1 MPSAALSMRNGRSDA
16 ITTMMEGLQQMFDIM
31 VNTSETGKLDG
42 DQATEFREVLD
53 SMDHKGLPG
62 AKPLDQGML
71 GIKAFSEI
79 IRHYMIEQTMLT
91 TATATPR
98 EQLKYIVK
106 TFLMKLDT
114 FPREFSKKC
123 LGDSVSCGAV
133 KYAYHPLNFVMNGCV
148 HFVPYMIFELNGK
161 RFVLSAQKSV
171 TSSSPDKVSIEIWL
185 FEQDEYSEGVQTLA
199 KKGWDWTFTDNPSEP
214 ASLMQEKLG
223 MIRGMGWKEI
233 GHVNK
238 KADARAACFD
248 AAAKAVGQVLEG
260 EDGTTIA
267 VMDIRYEG
275 IEMSVKD
282 QADELKN
289 FNYTPDFPS
298 FELV

>member
-1 MPSAALSMRNGRSDA
+1 
-16 ITTMMEGLQQMFDIM
+16 MFNIM
-31 VNTSETGKLDG
+31 VTTSQTGKLSIE
-42 DQATEFREVLD
+42 QVEELREVFE
-53 SMDHKGLPG
+53 SAG
-62 AKPLDQGML
+62 LDQPAESQSLDKGMM
-71 GIKAFSEI
+71 GIKAFSDI
-79 IRHYMIEQTMLT
+79 IRFYMIEQTMLT
-91 TATATPR
+91 TAIATPR

-267 VMDIRYEG
+267 VRDIRYEG
-275 IEMSVKD
+275 IQKNVKD
-282 QADELKN
+282 QEGDLKV
-289 FNYTPDFPS
+289 FDYAPDFPI
-298 FELV
+298 FPLVLP